1 MKIIEKG
8 QMRELIPE
16 GETNE
21 EIITAAFLLFT
32 KPETTEEELK
42 EYLAGQ
48 LSELEQLTSNQKVG
62 GLNPSLATRE
72 HYEKGKTSKG
82 LEMGKER

>member
-42 EYLAGQ
+42 EYLAG
-48 LSELEQLTSNQKVG
+48 
-62 GLNPSLATRE
+62 
-72 HYEKGKTSKG
+72 
-82 LEMGKER
+82 